1 MIRLVNQFDS
11 SEHLPSTMV
20 ASGGANCSSTTSS
33 CSCIVT
39 AIVASV
45 VSARMVPKLTDAS
58 ALTPKRAL
66 LRATL
71 SAAIFPLI
79 ILSSLLILFI
89 EFIHPFF
96 LGLPL
101 LIYIGY
107 LGVISRGSVRPK
119 KFIMLHIVLVVAWL
133 AVSVAEMVAWTTF
146 R

>member
-20 ASGGANCSSTTSS
+20 ASGGANCSTTSSS

-45 VSARMVPKLTDAS
+45 VSARMVPKLADARV
-58 ALTPKRAL
+58 LTPKRSV
-66 LRATL
+66 LRITL

-79 ILSSLLILFI
+79 ILSSLLIA
-89 EFIHPFF
+89 IHPFF
-96 LGLPL
+96 FGLPV

-133 AVSVAEMVAWTTF
+133 AVSTLEMVAWMNF

>member
-20 ASGGANCSSTTSS
+20 ASGGANCSTTSSS

-45 VSARMVPKLTDAS
+45 VSARMVPKLADARV
-58 ALTPKRAL
+58 LTPKRSV
-66 LRATL
+66 LRITL

-79 ILSSLLILFI
+79 ILSSLLILLI
-89 EFIHPFF
+89 ESIHPFF

-119 KFIMLHIVLVVAWL
+119 KFIVLHIVLVVAWL
-133 AVSVAEMVAWTTF
+133 AVSVAEMAAWMSF

>member
-20 ASGGANCSSTTSS
+20 ASGGANCSTTSSS

-45 VSARMVPKLTDAS
+45 VSARMVPKLADARV
-58 ALTPKRAL
+58 LTPKRSV
-66 LRATL
+66 LRITL

-79 ILSSLLILFI
+79 ILSSLLIT
-89 EFIHPFF
+89 IHPFF

-133 AVSVAEMVAWTTF
+133 AVSVAEMVAWMNF

>member
-20 ASGGANCSSTTSS
+20 ASGGANCSSTSSS

-39 AIVASV
+39 AIVASA
-45 VSARMVPKLTDAS
+45 VSARMVPKLTDTV

-66 LRATL
+66 LRVTL

-79 ILSSLLILFI
+79 ILSSLFILLI

-107 LGVISRGSVRPK
+107 LGVISWGSVRPK

-133 AVSVAEMVAWTTF
+133 AVSVLEMAAWMNF
-146 R
+146 

>member
-20 ASGGANCSSTTSS
+20 ASGGANCSTTSSS

-45 VSARMVPKLTDAS
+45 VSARMVPKLADARV
-58 ALTPKRAL
+58 LTPKRSV
-66 LRATL
+66 LRITL

-79 ILSSLLILFI
+79 ILSSLLIT
-89 EFIHPFF
+89 IHPFF
-96 LGLPL
+96 FGLPV
-101 LIYIGY
+101 LIYMGY
-107 LGVISRGSVRPK
+107 LGVISRGSVRRIR
-119 KFIMLHIVLVVAWL
+119 FIVLHIVLVVAWL
-133 AVSVAEMVAWTTF
+133 AVSTLEMVAWMNF

>member
-20 ASGGANCSSTTSS
+20 ASGGANCSTTSSS

-45 VSARMVPKLTDAS
+45 VSARMVPKLADARV
-58 ALTPKRAL
+58 LTPKRSV
-66 LRATL
+66 LRITL

-79 ILSSLLILFI
+79 VLSSLLIA
-89 EFIHPFF
+89 IHPFF
-96 LGLPL
+96 FGLPV

-133 AVSVAEMVAWTTF
+133 AVSVAEMVAWMNF